1 MSTNEYIAK
10 LNEYKARYKGED
22 PLSKKR
28 AVVEAISTIW
38 YNYETKKHMIG
49 TGKGIKTC
57 NIPAK
62 YLFDNTNDEIA
73 NTIRNMDGIFMP
85 NTYKGYLDRLL
96 GQVID
101 YINTIA
107 E

>member
-49 TGKGIKTC
+49 TE
-57 NIPAK
+57 IPS
-62 YLFDNTNDEIA
+62 
-73 NTIRNMDGIFMP
+73 
-85 NTYKGYLDRLL
+85 
-96 GQVID
+96 
-101 YINTIA
+101 
-107 E
+107 